1 MKKSIG
7 FALVVI
13 FVVTGFAQK
22 KKPVSQKEKVS
33 YSIGVNIGKNMQ
45 MQEIEIDQSQ
55 LIQGLKDGL
64 SNAKTALTDKEME
77 ETMKS
82 FQEVMMNKMNAKQK
96 VEGEKNMK
104 VGQVFLA
111 ENKKKEGVVTLPSGL
126 QYKIITQGNG
136 PKPSLNQT
144 VRCHY
149 RGTLVDGREFD
160 SSYERGEPTEFTVS
174 GVIKGWTEALQLM
187 PTGSKWQLFI
197 PSDLAY
203 GPNGAGQ
210 TIGPNATLIFDIELI
225 AIK

>member
-160 SSYERGEPTEFTVS
+160 SSYERGEPTEFPVS

>member
-160 SSYERGEPTEFTVS
+160 SSYERGEPTEFPVS

-203 GPNGAGQ
+203 GPNGACQ